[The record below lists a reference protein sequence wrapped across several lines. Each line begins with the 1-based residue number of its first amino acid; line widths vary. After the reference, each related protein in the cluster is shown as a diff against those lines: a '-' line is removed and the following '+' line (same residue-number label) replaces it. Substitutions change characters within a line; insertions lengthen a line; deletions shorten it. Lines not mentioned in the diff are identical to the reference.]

1 MLRLTVALLMILV
14 VVPALAQQGLEDVVY
29 LKNGSII
36 RGIIVE
42 QIPFKS
48 IKISTLG
55 GSELIYTMD
64 EIVRITKEPPIR
76 PKLPMMSGYNPVKP
90 QSPMMSGYGPVKMQR
105 EKSPGLALG
114 LSFLVVGAGQAYA
127 GEYENAM
134 GHGIVAIS
142 CIAAISITD
151 DSDIR
156 DVALIIGLGNWI
168 WSMADAPTAVQRFN
182 TKLRRTQRQLSFVP
196 ITNPDQLGAKLALRF

>member
-64 EIVRITKEPPIR
+64 EIVRITKEPPIK
-76 PKLPMMSGYNPVKP
+76 PKPPMI
-90 QSPMMSGYGPVKMQR
+90 SGYGPVRMQR

-114 LSFLVVGAGQAYA
+114 LSFLLVGAGQAYA

-151 DSDIR
+151 DSDIQ

-168 WSMADAPTAVQRFN
+168 WSMVDAPTAVQRFN
-182 TKLRRTQRQLSFVP
+182 TKLRRTQRQLSFAP
-196 ITNPDQLGAKLALRF
+196 ITNPNQFGAKLALQF

>member
-1 MLRLTVALLMILV
+1 MLRLAVILTTVLV
-14 VVPALAQQGLEDVVY
+14 IVPTLAQAQQGLEDVVY

-76 PKLPMMSGYNPVKP
+76 PKPPMIPEYSPVR
-90 QSPMMSGYGPVKMQR
+90 VQR
-105 EKSPGLALG
+105 EKSPGVALG
-114 LSFLVVGAGQAYA
+114 LSFLIVGAGQAYA
-127 GEYENAM
+127 EEYDDAIT
-134 GHGIVAIS
+134 HGIIALS
-142 CIAAISITD
+142 CLIVIGMHG
-151 DSDIR
+151 DSDIQNAAI
-156 DVALIIGLGNWI
+156 VIGLGNWF
-168 WSMADAPTAVQRFN
+168 WSMVDAPTAVERFN
-182 TKLRRTQRQLSFVP
+182 TKLRRRQRQLNFNP
-196 ITNPDQLGAKLALRF
+196 IIKPGQFGAKLAFRF